1 MLTVMIT
8 CYNQKDIIGKT
19 IDSIL
24 NQNTTDEYQ
33 VLISDDLSTDGSYEY
48 LLEYT
53 KDYDNVQVVQPSE
66 KHYVGH
72 NRNTLIANVK
82 TEYCL
87 FIDGDDVQ
95 QPDYLTSIIDEIKAS
110 KKDIYRISK
119 FKEIW
124 SDHEVIK
131 DSLNYSNFMLFVY
144 KTKVLQTLSVDPDLK
159 IGEDVEFEF
168 RNYLV
173 LHQEV
178 NIIDACY
185 ELNRRDENQSL
196 TKNGDIAK
204 RYELE
209 KILYDKIKNYEDI
222 DPYVKSMVNRKKVE
236 LINFAT
242 LIDVKPDK
250 FEVKTKNI
258 GNKYLACYIM
268 YKWFP
273 RRLFKLILD
282 KKIGAKF

>member
-19 IDSIL
+19 IDSII
-24 NQNTTDEYQ
+24 NQETNQDYQ
-33 VLISDDLSTDGSYEY
+33 ILISDDQSTDGSYEY

-53 KDYDNVQVVQPSE
+53 KAYKNVFVIQTID

-72 NRNTLIANVK
+72 NRNNLIANVN

-87 FIDGDDVQ
+87 FVDGDDVQ
-95 QPDYLTSIIDEIKAS
+95 QPNYIDKIINTINET
-110 KKDIYRISK
+110 KKDIYRIAK

-144 KTKVLQTLSVDPDLK
+144 KTSLLKTLTVDPDLM

-168 RNYLV
+168 RNYKV
-173 LHQEV
+173 LHKEV

-185 ELNRRDENQSL
+185 QLNRQDENQSL
-196 TKNGDIAK
+196 TKNGDIKK

-209 KILYDKIKNYEDI
+209 KILYDKIKNYEEI

-242 LIDVKPDK
+242 LTDKQPD
-250 FEVKTKNI
+250 EYQVNTKNI

-282 KKIGAKF
+282 KKIGTKF